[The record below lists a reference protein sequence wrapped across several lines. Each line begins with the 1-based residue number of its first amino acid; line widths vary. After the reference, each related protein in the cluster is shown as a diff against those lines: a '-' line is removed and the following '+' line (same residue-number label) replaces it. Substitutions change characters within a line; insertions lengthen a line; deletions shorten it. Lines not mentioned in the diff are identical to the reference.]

1 MMFCNIDS
9 ADTNSKA
16 IEMFL
21 KIRYLECAYVCTIKK
36 LKRDKTAAVNLSLT

>member
-21 KIRYLECAYVCTIKK
+21 KIRYQECAYVCAIKK
-36 LKRDKTAAVNLSLT
+36 LKSDKTPVVNLSRT